1 MCERRVR
8 GVCRCGT
15 PLGAHTSITHAANSL
30 SQSAHRAALADLPAA
45 ACGAHAGSATPQGHR
60 RISDSERRVSEVRHI
75 ALSLCVRRKSMPAP
89 FACSS
94 HLTSL
99 RPCMLCA
106 DKKKNGLKSALVKCY
121 VERIVED
128 HHNLLDEVVD
138 DGDTTTGTAGG
149 VRELHCPTCTSR
161 FAREA
166 SIHGR
171 PALKM
176 VGGKVR
182 MRK

>member
-1 MCERRVR
+1 MLPIASRSLLIVPLLLTCPQRHAVR
-8 GVCRCGT
+8 M
-15 PLGAHTSITHAANSL
+15 LAA
-30 SQSAHRAALADLPAA
+30 P
-45 ACGAHAGSATPQGHR
+45 
-60 RISDSERRVSEVRHI
+60 
-75 ALSLCVRRKSMPAP
+75 RRKGIDAYQTVSV
-89 FACSS
+89 ACRKCDTLLFRCASVANPCLPRLTVLS

-138 DGDTTTGTAGG
+138 DSDTTTGTAGG